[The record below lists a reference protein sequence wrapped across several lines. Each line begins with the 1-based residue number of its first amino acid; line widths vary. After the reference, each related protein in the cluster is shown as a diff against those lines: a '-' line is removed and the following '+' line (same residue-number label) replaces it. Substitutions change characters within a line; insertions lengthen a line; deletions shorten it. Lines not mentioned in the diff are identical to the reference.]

1 MKNELINLV
10 PECKDLPRVSYVF
23 SGQQQPAHAVGG
35 LTTDGS
41 AILWLGFAFESVS
54 WIFNMEYMSQNV
66 YAQIC
71 SNQKWINKVP
81 AL

>member
-1 MKNELINLV
+1 MRAQLIDSV
-10 PECKDLPRVSYVF
+10 PECRDLQRVSFVF

-54 WIFNMEYMSQNV
+54 SLTCVCDKAEWLKKLWV
-66 YAQIC
+66 RA
-71 SNQKWINKVP
+71 
-81 AL
+81 